1 MKRCCVFIAGMVM
14 AVILAHKSSGE
25 TAKLEITSTAF
36 RAGAT
41 IPEQFS
47 CKGANY
53 HPPLAFEGV
62 PAKAV
67 SLALIVDDPD
77 APGGT
82 FTHWLV
88 WNIDAKTKQIA
99 QSSVPSGAMQGKNDF
114 GKAGYGGPCPPSG
127 VHRYCF
133 RLFALDR
140 KLDLRSGAKRAA
152 VDRALAGHIL
162 ANGTLMGRFGR

>member
-1 MKRCCVFIAGMVM
+1 MKRSCVFIAGMAM
-14 AVILAHKSSGE
+14 AVILAHKSSGQS
-25 TAKLEITSTAF
+25 ANLHITSTAF
-36 RAGAT
+36 KAGGT

-53 HPPLAFEGV
+53 NPPLAFEGV
-62 PAKAV
+62 PDKAV

-82 FTHWLV
+82 FTHWLA

-99 QSSVPSGAMQGKNDF
+99 QSSVPSGAVQGENDF
-114 GKAGYGGPCPPSG
+114 GKPGYGGPCPPSG
-127 VHRYCF
+127 VHRYYF

-162 ANGTLMGRFGR
+162 ASGTLMGRFGR